1 MTNTLN
7 KESKSLLAKLM
18 ASEDLHVEYSEN
30 AATASFDT
38 ESRLLTVPIFK
49 DDMSVD
55 ATDLMLGHEVGHA
68 LFTPQGEIIE
78 VLKKGGLYKNFVNI
92 VEDARIEKMI
102 QSKFPG
108 LRPIFKN
115 AYNELMDKDFFG
127 TNGDDIN
134 TYNFIDRLNIHF
146 KAGIR
151 AGVEFSEEEMTYVK
165 RMENLRN
172 WEETIALSDDLYEYC
187 KAQDKKEPENN
198 EDSNNS
204 ETESPET
211 SDGGADGEMSS
222 DMPMEF
228 DEPDDSEE
236 SDDSDDKS
244 NSSGEGEDDG
254 EAGDDDSDSAG
265 DDDKDGSDEGP
276 TTANSDSK
284 EAGGGSDEKSE
295 SLVSKTQDKFNR
307 SMEESVDSEVTVRQL
322 NIPPVNLKNVIVPTA
337 VWHKAIDEAINSK
350 CKEFAASRRPE
361 DVYHIS
367 TIDKSRS
374 EWKKFSSEQKTIVSY
389 MVKEFEM
396 RKSADEHKRTSVAD
410 TGMLNPNKLHAYKF
424 SDDIFLK
431 NAVVADGKN
440 HGFIM
445 YLDWSGSMR
454 HSMSK
459 TIDQLMLLAMF
470 CKRSNI
476 PFDCFAFTNRH
487 DNRSICP
494 LTGPVV
500 ESRTDKDIAI
510 REDFKLI
517 HLISSKVKTN
527 DFNNQMAYLIHLNKS
542 IHWEEGAVVPGWL
555 SLGGTPLNE
564 TVIMALEMVPAF
576 RKMYNVQIVNVVF
589 LTDGQGGWVGS
600 DSFGSSSGGPT
611 KTFMTDPVTRKRYE
625 LSRDPDRQFDVLMDM
640 LKNRNC
646 NTIGF
651 FISSDHKNTAMRDIC
666 HLIGYEKYYKLDN
679 NLWWKAF
686 IKNGYSAAEVA
697 GYDKFYVIHAKG
709 MDTQVEDLHITD
721 DMTKAKMRTAFIK
734 NRKTKLNSKKMLSEF
749 CEVVS

>member
-1 MTNTLN
+1 MENRN
-7 KESKSLLAKLM
+7 AKSLLAKLM

-68 LFTPQGEIIE
+68 LYTPQGEIIE

-165 RMENLRN
+165 RMESLRN

-211 SDGGADGEMSS
+211 TDGGDDGEMSS
-222 DMPMEF
+222 DKPMEF
-228 DEPDDSEE
+228 DDSDD

-244 NSSGEGEDDG
+244 SSSGDSEIDGEEEDDSEG
-254 EAGDDDSDSAG
+254 DSDSNS
-265 DDDKDGSDEGP
+265 DDDENSNNES
-276 TTANSDSK
+276 TTVDNSDSK
-284 EAGGGSDEKSE
+284 ESGDGGDEEIE
-295 SLVSKTQDKFNR
+295 SLVSKTQEEFNL
-307 SMEESVDSEVTVRQL
+307 SMEDSVDSEVTVREMT
-322 NIPPVNLKNVIVPTA
+322 IPPVNLKNVIVPTSI
-337 VWHKAIDEAINSK
+337 WHKAVDDEIKLK
-350 CKEFAASRRPE
+350 CGEFAASRRPE
-361 DVYHIS
+361 DVKYMA
-367 TIDKSRS
+367 TIDNARS

-431 NAVVADGKN
+431 NAVIADGKN

-454 HSMSK
+454 NSIGK

-487 DNRSICP
+487 DHRSTAPIS
-494 LTGPVV
+494 GPVV
-500 ESRTDKDIAI
+500 EYRTDKDLVIK
-510 REDFKLI
+510 EDFKLI
-517 HLISSKVKTN
+517 HLISSKVKIN
-527 DFNNQMAYLIHLNKS
+527 DFNNQMAYLIHLKKS
-542 IHWEEGAVVPGWL
+542 IHWENQAAAPAWM

-589 LTDGQGGWVGS
+589 LTDGQGGWVNEVAGS
-600 DSFGSSSGGPT
+600 IGFSHTGIK
-611 KTFMTDPVTRKRYE
+611 KTYMTDPLTRKRYE
-625 LSRDPDRQFDVLMDM
+625 LRRDPQMQFDVLMEM
-640 LKNRNC
+640 LKDRNC

-651 FISSDHKNTAMRDIC
+651 FISSDNKRSAMRDIA
-666 HLIGYEKYYKLDN
+666 HLIGHDEYYKLDTN
-679 NLWWKAF
+679 VWWKAF
-686 IKNGYSAAEVA
+686 IRDGYSEADVA
-697 GYDKFYVIHAKG
+697 GYDKFYIIHAKG
-709 MDTQVEDLHITD
+709 METQVEDLHITD
-721 DMTKAKMRTAFIK
+721 DMTKAKMKTAFIK